1 MAVIEKNVSIPTP
14 TRTAPSRKLGELA
27 QEIYDTLGG
36 CEIGD
41 SFVVNADYK
50 RAALIGGRM
59 AARLGYG
66 VRAAVGPDAGT
77 ARLWRVEPKVKKA
90 KVAKAE

>member
-1 MAVIEKNVSIPTP
+1 MAVIEKNVPLPVTVRKVP
-14 TRTAPSRKLGELA
+14 ARKLGELA

-66 VRAAVGPDAGT
+66 IRAVVGPDAGT
-77 ARLWRVEPKVKKA
+77 ARLYRVEPKAKKA
-90 KVAKAE
+90 AKAE